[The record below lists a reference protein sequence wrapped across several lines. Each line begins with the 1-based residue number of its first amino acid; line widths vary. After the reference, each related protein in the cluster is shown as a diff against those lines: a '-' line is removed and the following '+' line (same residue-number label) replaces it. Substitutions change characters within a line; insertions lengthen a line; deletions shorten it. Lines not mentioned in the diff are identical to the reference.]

1 MPLRTEQGASP
12 KHSIRWGR
20 VARNALLLPP
30 AVLYVVVEH
39 VFWAGAKRLL
49 KQASRA
55 PKIAALQR
63 RLERLP
69 AAAVLPMFLV
79 PEILS
84 HIGGFWASALLV
96 RRHWVAAGMVGLFVK
111 GGATLLEV
119 WIYQSCESTLLSVK
133 WFAWLH
139 GFFLRGL
146 DWVAERTKPM
156 RRLIAGGRSGIAR
169 QFAALRGVMA
179 RRLGVARK

>member
-1 MPLRTEQGASP
+1 MPRTEQQKP
-12 KHSIRWGR
+12 KRTFRWGR
-20 VARNALLLPP
+20 MLRNAVLLPP
-30 AVLYVVVEH
+30 ALLYVIVEH
-39 VFWAGAKRLL
+39 VFWAGATRLL
-49 KQASRA
+49 KQASQA
-55 PKIAALQR
+55 KVIAALQR
-63 RLERLP
+63 LLKQLP

-119 WIYQSCESTLLSVK
+119 WIYQSCQNTLLSVK
-133 WFAWLH
+133 WFARLH
-139 GFFLRGL
+139 GFFLRGR
-146 DWVAERTKPM
+146 DWVAERMKPM
-156 RRLIAGGRSGIAR
+156 WRLIAGGRSGIAK

-179 RRLGVARK
+179 RRLGVLPK